1 MCWLMF
7 EIGRLARC
15 CCGCCWCFPSRKMQN
30 PTPPW
35 SMAPWRAVA
44 CCWRSCPRTAPRLSA
59 RASHPLLTCPFPH
72 PILAFSRFLG
82 SNPFLPPP
90 PLPQAPRRP
99 SLQPP
104 RALQLVVSTVARSSR
119 SSTCPSSLSS
129 AICPLPHQRIARG
142 RPRMNLPTQ
151 QHTHAGPDL
160 QCCCCCPSSRCSSH
174 LQLAPG
180 PPTMG
185 ISSGKR

>member
-1 MCWLMF
+1 MF

-35 SMAPWRAVA
+35 SMAPWPVA
-44 CCWRSCPRTAPRLSA
+44 CCWRSCPRTCTATFSPSLPSSADLPISAPNSG
-59 RASHPLLTCPFPH
+59 LL
-72 PILAFSRFLG
+72 RFLG
-82 SNPFLPPP
+82 SNPFP
-90 PLPQAPRRP
+90 PQAPRRP

-129 AICPLPHQRIARG
+129 AICPLPHHRIARG
-142 RPRMNLPTQ
+142 RPRMNLPT